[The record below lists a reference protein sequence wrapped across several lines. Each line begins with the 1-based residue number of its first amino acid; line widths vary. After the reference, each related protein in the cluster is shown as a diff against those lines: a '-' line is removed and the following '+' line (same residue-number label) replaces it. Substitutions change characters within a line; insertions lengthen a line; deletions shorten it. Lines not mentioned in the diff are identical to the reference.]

1 LRELALGDVLPWL
14 KSRLSSALKPLAKEW
29 KGLRKDAEKALSDIR
44 DACERI
50 REEGEK
56 CVHDK
61 DHRKHKPGRA
71 ALRFYKLMA
80 SVLDDVRIPGP
91 ELSTEAISE
100 LQKGLARV
108 YNAVGKEWRGLLAQM
123 EPYMIRARMKLR
135 GAWRKIG
142 DIVRSLDAL
151 SAECK
156 PLEMEDEV
164 SEAVSRI
171 ESLIKEM
178 KSLEAEISLLSIEEE
193 KLERALRELTNKK
206 NALMASE
213 ALSSLRAAEEE
224 KERLSIEVRTE
235 MRHIWKPLAK
245 LRASAS
251 SGLSSLSPEEEEAM
265 RAYLSDPVSALARDG
280 DGYPRLK
287 VLLKK
292 IGEGLERGSISL
304 KESKAQKL
312 RAWIEK
318 ATSGGLLELQ
328 EKCKNVL
335 RVLEERK
342 SSEAV
347 RNILS
352 ELKGVEEKLSALSVK
367 VERVEARLSSLSS
380 KKESLAR
387 RIEKEIERLEAL
399 LADITGE
406 DVRIRY

>member
-193 KLERALRELTNKK
+193 KLKRALGELTDKK

-287 VLLKK
+287 ALLKK

-335 RVLEERK
+335 HVLEERK

-367 VERVEARLSSLSS
+367 VERVKARLSSLSS